1 MYTAPS
7 GPPESLFG
15 TPGGSR
21 AITLTWF
28 PPPAIQI
35 NGIIMKYVVNVTER
49 ETNQTWTFISFA
61 QYIIVG
67 FLHPHYHYECRVAAF
82 TIAEGTLSS
91 VVTVQTE
98 QERELNHTIL
108 LNFQTLHQDIYN
120 PLCSTFSST
129 LTTSC
134 FWHNAQLSQSKL
146 GGSTF

>member
-1 MYTAPS
+1 M
-7 GPPESLFG
+7 
-15 TPGGSR
+15 
-21 AITLTWF
+21 WF

-98 QERELNHTIL
+98 QERELTSSYYSSDFHTEVS
-108 LNFQTLHQDIYN
+108 NFTLQHLQLHPHD
-120 PLCSTFSST
+120 
-129 LTTSC
+129 
-134 FWHNAQLSQSKL
+134 QLSLVQHTTLSV
-146 GGSTF
+146 